1 MRICIREPK
10 KLSNTQK
17 KQNSWVTTS
26 KPSSTRK
33 TPKTSKTFDIR
44 PNIWSR
50 RVNLKRSRS
59 FMNKRREIYA
69 RFSWNLIEISLGLL
83 KLMKLWDIWFKRI
96 DLVRKKQLSLQM
108 RSCRIL
114 IKTEMVWFLLKNF
127 QTNISKSLRNWDIDK
142 LSVRIRCWNLMN
154 NTNIAKAY
162 LIRHQPCKKNKCSN
176 DSAYCTSSRLETY
189 QVRFWD
195 HILSWRWKDH
205 STDEFKPSI
214 SEKRQIRPLKIQFTT
229 GAFNLT

>member
-1 MRICIREPK
+1 MRICIQEPK

-127 QTNISKSLRNWDIDK
+127 QTNISKSLRNWDIDR
-142 LSVRIRCWNLMN
+142 LSVKIRCWNLMN
-154 NTNIAKAY
+154 NTNIVKAY
-162 LIRHQPCKKNKCSN
+162 LIRHQPCKKNKCSK
-176 DSAYCTSSRLETY
+176 DSAYCTSLR
-189 QVRFWD
+189 
-195 HILSWRWKDH
+195 
-205 STDEFKPSI
+205 
-214 SEKRQIRPLKIQFTT
+214 
-229 GAFNLT
+229 